1 MRNKVPLTVKQ
12 KALRH
17 EATDLLLR
25 IRISCIRKQ
34 EVNLSFQRG

>member
-1 MRNKVPLTVKQ
+1 MRNKVPLPVKQ

-25 IRISCIRKQ
+25 IRISCIWKQ